1 MLSQDT
7 DDRSGHAP
15 VTAAPAYPQLIG
27 GYYDGRV
34 GKPVPRKLKGKINK
48 RNGNFSV
55 ILMGNPRP
63 EMTER
68 DLAAK
73 RSSEETAAAA
83 ELANKDGYRSVKPSQ
98 LAWYPPKESKPSPP
112 LLPATTPVPV
122 PGCSNTPCPHPTPA
136 MLASDRPTASPAA
149 AAAAVVPSGS
159 ASCSPPT
166 IIPDLTPAHRP
177 AAPAGESAT
186 PEVIPT
192 TAPPSRALAGLTP
205 QQIKT
210 EQARLLTLLRSLHPV
225 LVVDQICKALAYFGG
240 IPGAPAPA
248 DGAFPKSASANGPG
262 SLFVG
267 WVAEIFPE
275 LDAARERA
283 IGSAGAYSSV
293 RALSVPARRTRGR
306 PKGSKSSKARKDKGV
321 RKLGAAR
328 SSAAASGAAMPG
340 LASVNEPDATQPPLA
355 NPPTDAS
362 QSNNDV
368 TGTVQ
373 PENQASLIAQA
384 ALREQ
389 VGTDSSLTTPG
400 SKKRGRPKGSKNKP
414 KAKPG
419 TNDDIAGS
427 LEAET
432 TSQSQHPVA
441 DSPLAHKTSTNRQGQ
456 LNHGSEG
463 STETGT
469 DGIVTNATH
478 RSTPGQVPPAEQ
490 VASSEMNS
498 NRTREMQPSEHGS
511 QNDKSTPNV
520 PSRKRKKPTQTRNQA
535 TVHTSEGSPPSDSVV
550 GQDNSSQVQRAKR
563 RQVSKGT
570 SQNPGLG
577 NVELQSGAEMTTSS
591 NLPAAGQPL
600 TISSSLGSQSQM
612 QSSRSNLNQMSQ
624 KQRHQQSPNT
634 ALQGSSQTL
643 GPSPSLGRQQ
653 NQGLGAQGRPQA
665 NMVAQS
671 FYQQQQMS
679 TQYRQDGSSGDRFGR
694 SMNTGQFHQNMM
706 NPSPSLRNQPQQQPQ
721 QLSGSSNPMA
731 SFQSYSD
738 SNYMDMDYP
747 GEATDAA
754 AAAAA
759 FGGHTQLEA
768 ALREPNLRERLY
780 HAIGRQ

>member
-1 MLSQDT
+1 
-7 DDRSGHAP
+7 
-15 VTAAPAYPQLIG
+15 
-27 GYYDGRV
+27 
-34 GKPVPRKLKGKINK
+34 
-48 RNGNFSV
+48 
-55 ILMGNPRP
+55 MGNPRP
-63 EMTER
+63 EVTER

-83 ELANKDGYRSVKPSQ
+83 ELANKDGYRSVKPTQ
-98 LAWYPPKESKPSPP
+98 LAWYPPKESRPYPP
-112 LLPATTPVPV
+112 LLPSTAPVPV
-122 PGCSNTPCPHPTPA
+122 PGCSNTPRPHPTPA
-136 MLASDRPTASPAA
+136 MLASGRPTASP

-159 ASCSPPT
+159 ASCAPPT
-166 IIPDLTPAHRP
+166 IIPVLAPTITPVLAPAHRP

-192 TAPPSRALAGLTP
+192 TAPPSQALAGLTP
-205 QQIKT
+205 QQIKA

-225 LVVDQICKALAYFGG
+225 LVVDQICTALAYFGG

-248 DGAFPKSASANGPG
+248 DGAFPKSASANGSG
-262 SLFVG
+262 SLLVG

-283 IGSAGAYSSV
+283 KNQPSPVIPAIGSAGASSSV
-293 RALSVPARRTRGR
+293 GALLVPARRTRGR

-328 SSAAASGAAMPG
+328 SSAAALGAATPG
-340 LASVNEPDATQPPLA
+340 LALVNEPDATQPPLA

-389 VGTDSSLTTPG
+389 VGTGSSLTTPG

-414 KAKPG
+414 KATPG

-456 LNHGSEG
+456 LNHGSER

-478 RSTPGQVPPAEQ
+478 QSTPGQVPPAEQ
-490 VASSEMNS
+490 VASPEMNS

-535 TVHTSEGSPPSDSVV
+535 TIQTSEGSQPSDSVV
-550 GQDNSSQVQRAKR
+550 GQNNSSQVQRVKR

-570 SQNPGLG
+570 SQNPSLG
-577 NVELQSGAEMTTSS
+577 NVEPQSGAEITTSS

-612 QSSRSNLNQMSQ
+612 KSSRSNLNQMSQ
-624 KQRHQQSPNT
+624 KQQQQQSPNT
-634 ALQGSSQTL
+634 ALQGSSQTS
-643 GPSPSLGRQQ
+643 GPSPLLGRQQ

-671 FYQQQQMS
+671 FYQQQQMT

-694 SMNTGQFHQNMM
+694 SMNTGQFHQNRM

-754 AAAAA
+754 AAAA

-768 ALREPNLRERLY
+768 ALAEPNLRERLY
-780 HAIGRQ
+780 HAISRQ

>member
-1 MLSQDT
+1 M
-7 DDRSGHAP
+7 
-15 VTAAPAYPQLIG
+15 
-27 GYYDGRV
+27 
-34 GKPVPRKLKGKINK
+34 
-48 RNGNFSV
+48 
-55 ILMGNPRP
+55 LMGNPRP
-63 EMTER
+63 EVAER

-73 RSSEETAAAA
+73 RSSEGTAAAA
-83 ELANKDGYRSVKPSQ
+83 KLASKDGYRPVKRTR
-98 LAWYPPKESKPSPP
+98 LAWYPREESRPYPP
-112 LLPATTPVPV
+112 LLPLTAPVPV
-122 PGCSNTPCPHPTPA
+122 SGRFNIPPPHPTPA
-136 MLASDRPTASPAA
+136 MLAAGHPTASPTTRTTASPAA
-149 AAAAVVPSGS
+149 ATVDPSGS
-159 ASCSPPT
+159 APYAPPT
-166 IIPDLTPAHRP
+166 IIPVLTPAHRP
-177 AAPAGESAT
+177 AATAGETAT

-192 TAPPSRALAGLTP
+192 AAPPSQALSGPTP
-205 QQIKT
+205 QQTKA

-240 IPGAPAPA
+240 IPGAPAPVN
-248 DGAFPKSASANGPG
+248 GAFPDSASANGAG

-283 IGSAGAYSSV
+283 KNQTPPVIPAIGSTGASSSV

-321 RKLGAAR
+321 RKLGAAI
-328 SSAAASGAAMPG
+328 SGAATSGAATSG
-340 LASVNEPDATQPPLA
+340 LASVNEPDATQSPLA

-368 TGTVQ
+368 AGTVQ
-373 PENQASLIAQA
+373 PENQASVIAQA

-389 VGTDSSLTTPG
+389 VGTGSSLTTPG

-414 KAKPG
+414 KSKPG
-419 TNDDIAGS
+419 ANDDIAGS
-427 LEAET
+427 TEAGT
-432 TSQSQHPVA
+432 TPQSQHPVV
-441 DSPLAHKTSTNRQGQ
+441 DSPLAHKTSTNRRGQ
-456 LNHGSEG
+456 INHGSER

-469 DGIVTNATH
+469 DAITTNATQQ
-478 RSTPGQVPPAEQ
+478 STPGQVPLADGQ
-490 VASSEMNS
+490 VASPETNS
-498 NRTREMQPSEHGS
+498 NRTQETQPSEPGS

-520 PSRKRKKPTQTRNQA
+520 PSRKRKKPPQTRNQA
-535 TVHTSEGSPPSDSVV
+535 TIQTSEDSQPPDSVV
-550 GQDNSSQVQRAKR
+550 GQNNSSQVQRAKR

-570 SQNPGLG
+570 SQNPSLG
-577 NVELQSGAEMTTSS
+577 NIEPQSGAEITTSP

-600 TISSSLGSQSQM
+600 TISSSLGSQSQLK
-612 QSSRSNLNQMSQ
+612 SSRSNLNQMAQ
-624 KQRHQQSPNT
+624 KQQQQQSPNT
-634 ALQGSSQTL
+634 ALQGSTQTPGL
-643 GPSPSLGRQQ
+643 SPALGRQQ
-653 NQGLGAQGRPQA
+653 NQGLEAQGRPQA
-665 NMVAQS
+665 NMVAQP
-671 FYQQQQMS
+671 FYQQQQMA

-694 SMNTGQFHQNMM
+694 SMNTGQFHQNRM

-731 SFQSYSD
+731 SFQGYND

-754 AAAAA
+754 AAAA

-768 ALREPNLRERLY
+768 ALAEPNLRERLY